1 MGLAWTVGVCHVPL
15 LVYVLLVVYPSVSL
29 THVRS
34 FAEHRAD
41 DHSQLRTN
49 VVEAGPI
56 WALLF
61 LNNNLHIAHH
71 LRPHLP
77 WYELPRAWREM
88 RHSALGAR
96 SGCGVQRR
104 LSRGVPEISL
114 PSLHH
119 R

>member
-1 MGLAWTVGVCHVPL
+1 VPL
-15 LVYVLLVVYPSVSL
+15 LAYVLLVVYPSMSL

-77 WYELPRAWREM
+77 WYELPRAWRAM
-88 RHSALGAR
+88 RHSVRGAGVVF
-96 SGCGVQRR
+96 SGGYREVFRKYLFR
-104 LSRGVPEISL
+104 PFITAEH
-114 PSLHH
+114 PSLSGQAQ
-119 R
+119 